1 MKLTKIQQKF
11 MRWVEE
17 ADKYGEVAYF
27 EFGMLKPFYRR
38 TCSSEVTPHWAVCYA
53 YASEHNLL
61 SLLFS
66 SRTKDLDLS
75 EVFPLVCGKYS
86 VSCGDY
92 VADKRNN

>member
-1 MKLTKIQQKF
+1 MTYVYNLASSDYDQ
-11 MRWVEE
+11 E
-17 ADKYGEVAYF
+17 F
-27 EFGMLKPFYRR
+27 EFMWRR
-38 TCSSEVTPHWAVCYA
+38 GKSWSLEVTPEWAVCYA
-53 YASEHNLL
+53 YASENNLL

-66 SRTKDLDLS
+66 SRTKGLDLS

>member
-1 MKLTKIQQKF
+1 MIYVYNLASSDYDQ
-11 MRWVEE
+11 E
-17 ADKYGEVAYF
+17 F
-27 EFGMLKPFYRR
+27 EFSL
-38 TCSSEVTPHWAVCYA
+38 EVTPEWVVCYA

-66 SRTKDLDLS
+66 SRTKGLDLS
-75 EVFPLVCGKYS
+75 EVFPLVYGKHS